1 MKHYSQEYLDILYRL
16 SESGV
21 EIIDD
26 LTREQ
31 RNPYMYLHREGLIFY
46 GYRKIDGERI
56 LCVEINPE
64 GRTYIAT
71 IEKEELRFSKTHKI
85 AVFALII
92 SIISL
97 LWNIAPTVMTA
108 LSQQ

>member
-64 GRTYIAT
+64 GRTYLAT
-71 IEKEELRFSKTHKI
+71 IEKEESRFSKTHKI

>member
-16 SESGV
+16 SESGI

-26 LTREQ
+26 LNREQ
-31 RNPYMYLHREGLIFY
+31 RNPYIYLHGEGLIFY

-64 GRTYIAT
+64 GRTYLT
-71 IEKEELRFSKTHKI
+71 TLEKEELRFSKTHKI
-85 AVFALII
+85 AVLALII

-97 LWNIAPTVMTA
+97 LFDIAPTIMTA

>member
-16 SESGV
+16 SESGI

-26 LTREQ
+26 LNREQ
-31 RNPYMYLHREGLIFY
+31 RNPYLYLQREGLIFY
-46 GYRKIDGERI
+46 GYRKINGERI

-64 GRTYIAT
+64 GRTYLAT
-71 IEKEELRFSKTHKI
+71 LEKEELRFSKTHKI

>member
-26 LTREQ
+26 LTRKQ

-46 GYRKIDGERI
+46 GYRKVDGERI

-64 GRTYIAT
+64 GRTYLST
-71 IEKEELRFSKTHKI
+71 LEKEELRFSKTHKI
-85 AVFALII
+85 AVLALII